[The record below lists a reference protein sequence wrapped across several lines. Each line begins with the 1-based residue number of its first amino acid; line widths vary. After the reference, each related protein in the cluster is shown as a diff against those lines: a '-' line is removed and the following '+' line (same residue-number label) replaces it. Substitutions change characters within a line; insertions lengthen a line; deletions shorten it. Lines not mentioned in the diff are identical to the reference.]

1 MRKGTTI
8 DLHPPL
14 SKHEEDV
21 HIAGL
26 TSFDQHRGPRRLFSD
41 STTAEDG
48 SKVPATIS
56 VPDNVVDSLFREDLK
71 CGVCLGTLNITLTI
85 TQCFHRFCSECLHRS
100 LRMEL
105 GPKSHHECPSCRAKL
120 ASRRAS
126 KPDMKY
132 DSLIRLIL
140 AKGRKRR

>member
-1 MRKGTTI
+1 
-8 DLHPPL
+8 
-14 SKHEEDV
+14 
-21 HIAGL
+21 
-26 TSFDQHRGPRRLFSD
+26 
-41 STTAEDG
+41 
-48 SKVPATIS
+48 
-56 VPDNVVDSLFREDLK
+56 
-71 CGVCLGTLNITLTI
+71 
-85 TQCFHRFCSECLHRS
+85 
-100 LRMEL
+100 MEL